1 MSLEYTFFIRT
12 SKFQLGLDVLVYT
25 FAASKVLISGLKI
38 GKYVVRFTDGDEDF
52 KGLDD
57 IVLKLSTYCKTCILI
72 KRKKKLFKNLLI
84 LKYYFFR
91 LSKKLILIFLKNLNL
106 NDFINQ
112 VLIKKTE
119 YFLFFSF
126 NILFYVLYICI
137 YAYPVVSIRFLAFSQ
152 IG

>member
-112 VLIKKTE
+112 VLIKKLNIFCFSVSIFCSMSCIFASMLTPL
-119 YFLFFSF
+119 FLFVF
-126 NILFYVLYICI
+126 
-137 YAYPVVSIRFLAFSQ
+137 
-152 IG
+152 